1 MQNKLEKPKF
11 KHNKKRNTAFLFEAL
26 VKELTKAA
34 MYDNKEKQ
42 RIISSILKEH
52 FKKGTLLDR
61 ELSLYKQIYETKEF
75 PKDIAEKLI
84 SKVKEEHQKI
94 NEAELYTEQSKL
106 IGKINKII
114 GMQVYDNFVPQ
125 YKTLA
130 SLSQI
135 FNSSVQIKQKILLE
149 QELLETITS
158 KKEQKKVVLESI
170 DSLAYKRFIE
180 RFNETY
186 SKSLL
191 EEQKN
196 LLNKFVNHSEEDIEL
211 KLYVSE
217 EVERLK
223 NTLSGIS
230 IEEEQIKNKLNNV
243 KESLNNLKINI
254 IDENLIKK
262 IMLIQEFTNE
272 VKQ

>member
-34 MYDNKEKQ
+34 MYDDKQ
-42 RIISSILKEH
+42 KQKTISSILKEH
-52 FKKGTLLDR
+52 FKKGSLLDR
-61 ELSLYKQIYETKEF
+61 ELTLYKQVYETKEF
-75 PKDIAEKLI
+75 PKQAAEKLI
-84 SKVKEEHQKI
+84 SEVKQEHQKL
-94 NEAELYTEQSKL
+94 NETELHVEQSRL
-106 IGKINKII
+106 IAKINKLI

-130 SLSQI
+130 SISQI
-135 FNSSVQIKQKILLE
+135 FNPAVQVKQKVLLE

-158 KKEQKKVVLESI
+158 KKEQKKVVLENI
-170 DSLAYKRFIE
+170 DSLAYKRFVE

-186 SKSLL
+186 GKSLL
-191 EEQKN
+191 EEQKC
-196 LLNKFVNHSEEDIEL
+196 LLNKFVNHSEDDIDL

-217 EVERLK
+217 EIERLK
-223 NTLSGIS
+223 TTLDKIVL
-230 IEEEQIKNKLNNV
+230 EDDVLKTKLENVNK
-243 KESLNNLKINI
+243 SLLELKIST

-272 VKQ
+272 VQQ